1 MCKGIETDTLFA
13 YKILWLVSG
22 HIPFILPFIRMGY
35 DYLFLSYAMI
45 LKADDMCQN
54 EVF

>member
-13 YKILWLVSG
+13 YSAV
-22 HIPFILPFIRMGY
+22 
-35 DYLFLSYAMI
+35 YLNGLRLFVFEYAMI
-45 LKADDMCQN
+45 TKADDMCQN